1 MTYTKDP
8 EIVAAD
14 KQLEDIFLEL
24 INIQSTYCVGKNMD
38 PIVMSYNN
46 LIKGIRTFNE
56 IFGVEKF
63 ANDFLEQSAK
73 HDVKC
78 ILNLLDKYNV

>member
-1 MTYTKDP
+1 
-8 EIVAAD
+8 
-14 KQLEDIFLEL
+14 
-24 INIQSTYCVGKNMD
+24 MD
-38 PIVMSYNN
+38 PIVQSYNS

-63 ANDFLEQSAK
+63 ANDYILQSSK

-78 ILNLLDKYNV
+78 IINLL

>member
-1 MTYTKDP
+1 
-8 EIVAAD
+8 
-14 KQLEDIFLEL
+14 
-24 INIQSTYCVGKNMD
+24 
-38 PIVMSYNN
+38 MSYNN

-78 ILNLLDKYNV
+78 ILNLLDRYNV